1 MIAIDAMAITVAILR
16 FRWRLFIDLF
26 TGTGFKH
33 IGKEIGGTDAVRS

>member
-16 FRWRLFIDLF
+16 FRWRPFFDLF
-26 TGTGFKH
+26 TDPGIKH